1 MGSGRSGEYG
11 QLLTVSVMVLVLVS
25 VVIGNFELICNCL
38 LYFLIFNIIFYN
50 SLMEYI

>member
-11 QLLTVSVMVLVLVS
+11 QLLTVSVMVLVS

-38 LYFLIFNIIFYN
+38 FYFLIFNIIFYN
-50 SLMEYI
+50 SLMKYI